1 MATDGKR
8 QNGLCKSVMQF
19 LFSNVGI
26 CVIVVLYCVA
36 GGFIFQHLEKN
47 NEKEI
52 CYDTRD
58 EYIPM
63 ENKTLNQM
71 YNVIRENLG
80 NSDLSVLM
88 IELRTI
94 LETFR
99 DNSIAI
105 GYEGDICGDYG
116 KEGGPIYK
124 WSWFGA
130 TYFSVTVISTIG
142 KQIVGYF
149 FFFGNPKIVYNNF

>member
-1 MATDGKR
+1 MGAGGKKKD
-8 QNGLCKSVMQF
+8 GLCKSIMQF

-36 GGFIFQHLEKN
+36 GGFIFEHLEKK
-47 NEKEI
+47 NEQQI

-58 EYIPM
+58 EYAPM
-63 ENKTLNQM
+63 ENKTLQQM
-71 YNVIRENLG
+71 HDVIVENLG
-80 NSDLSVLM
+80 NSNLNVLM

-99 DNSIAI
+99 DNSIHI

-116 KEGGPIYK
+116 KDGGPIYK

-130 TYFSVTVISTIG
+130 MYFSVTVISTIG
-142 KQIVGYF
+142 KGLLSTNGPGSALCTF
-149 FFFGNPKIVYNNF
+149 L